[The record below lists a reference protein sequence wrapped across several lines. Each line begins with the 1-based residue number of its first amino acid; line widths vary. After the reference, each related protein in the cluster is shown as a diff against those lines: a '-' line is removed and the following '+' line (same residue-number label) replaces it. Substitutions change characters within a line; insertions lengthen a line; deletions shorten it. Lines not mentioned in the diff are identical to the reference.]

1 MSSPVTPELPAVIQ
15 LPIVISPAAWQNAVL
30 LGLQAPPEILLRDR
44 LRSLFCAAYTAH
56 LDYPHAPYR
65 DVELIQRDS
74 PDQSQH
80 AQCLHLRFSLLQ
92 EPNQPTAL
100 LIALT
105 EEYPR

>member
-1 MSSPVTPELPAVIQ
+1 MSSPVTPEPPVVIQ

-44 LRSLFCAAYTAH
+44 LRRLLCAAYTAH
-56 LDYPHAPYR
+56 LDYPHAPCR
-65 DVELIQRDS
+65 DVELIQRV
-74 PDQSQH
+74 PDQPQH

-92 EPNQPTAL
+92 EPKQPTAL